1 MGLITVLGEERSK
14 QATIGK
20 ADGERERGKLLE
32 RTEKGENRIA
42 GSFALLGSVRY
53 CYVCLW
59 SLSSSG
65 PAGQNVRNG
74 RQRSERASSSNL
86 TLEAQPNVTGFC
98 GGLVGQPRRK
108 VKGSAVYHD
117 S

>member
-1 MGLITVLGEERSK
+1 M
-14 QATIGK
+14 
-20 ADGERERGKLLE
+20 ERERGKLLE

-86 TLEAQPNVTGFC
+86 TLEAQPNERNWILWWVSRTTKEKS
-98 GGLVGQPRRK
+98 QR
-108 VKGSAVYHD
+108 
-117 S
+117 